1 MPAPG
6 ASGATATTP
15 RSRSEP
21 TKKSDNT
28 TVTVSQK
35 AFALMQYPLPHH
47 GLSRLVGKFAECDTP
62 WLKNALIKTFIQ
74 RFNVDM
80 SQALEPD
87 PTAYA
92 TFNDFFTRPLKA
104 VARPMGDGI
113 ISPADGTLSQYGAL
127 RAGQLVQAKGHTFS
141 AQTLLGGDAELAETF
156 LGGSFAT
163 VYLSPKDY
171 HRVHMPITGTLR
183 EMIYVPGRLFSV
195 NEATAKHVPNL
206 FARNERL
213 VCIFDT
219 ERGPLAMVL
228 VGAMIVAAIE
238 TVWAGQITPLS
249 GIPQRTCF
257 DQSITLEKGAEMGR
271 FKLGST
277 VVMTFAQPVDFG
289 EHPLNANVQMGQTL
303 ANTAR
308 QETDTSS

>member
-1 MPAPG
+1 
-6 ASGATATTP
+6 
-15 RSRSEP
+15 
-21 TKKSDNT
+21 
-28 TVTVSQK
+28 
-35 AFALMQYPLPHH
+35 MQYPLPHH
-47 GLSRLVGKFAECDTP
+47 GLSRLVGKFAECDNP
-62 WLKNALIKTFIQ
+62 WLKNTLINAFIR

-104 VARPMGDGI
+104 DARPMGEGI

-195 NEATAKHVPNL
+195 NEATAKHVPYL

-219 ERGPLAMVL
+219 ECGPLAMVL

-249 GIPQRTCF
+249 GAPQRTCF
-257 DQSITLEKGAEMGR
+257 DKPITLEKGAEMGR

-277 VVMTFAQPVDFG
+277 VVMVFAKPVNFEDTRTG
-289 EHPLNANVQMGQTL
+289 SMVQMGQAL
-303 ANTAR
+303 G
-308 QETDTSS
+308 DV